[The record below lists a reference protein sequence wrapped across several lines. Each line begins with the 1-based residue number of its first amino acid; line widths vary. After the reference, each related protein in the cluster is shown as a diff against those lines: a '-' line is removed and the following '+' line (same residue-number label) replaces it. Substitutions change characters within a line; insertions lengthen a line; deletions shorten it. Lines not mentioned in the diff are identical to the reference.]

1 MSPGCIGSEIVK
13 IQNYAAV
20 GKVLCNDNVAHDR
33 NFDYRFT
40 AAE

>member
-1 MSPGCIGSEIVK
+1 
-13 IQNYAAV
+13 V
-20 GKVLCNDNVAHDR
+20 GKVLCNDNAAHDR

>member
-1 MSPGCIGSEIVK
+1 MSLGRRGSEIVK
-13 IQNYAAV
+13 MQNWAAV
-20 GKVLCNDNVAHDR
+20 GKVLCNDNAAHDR